1 MDDHARRLVRQH
13 AMTARLMG
21 VDFVPAFRRNGTV
34 DEPAAEHETAPA
46 AARPTIPPVMPSP
59 PRAAMV
65 HPATTPEAPAARPLA
80 APTTSS
86 AGPKERAASQAALD
100 TLRARYESDAPH
112 STFVTN
118 FQNIVF
124 GEGDPCARLCFVG
137 EAPGEDEDLS
147 GRPFV
152 GRAGQLL
159 DKMIVAMGLRREDVY
174 ICNVLKTRPPGN
186 RTPTQ
191 DEVASCKP
199 YLLEQ
204 LAIVRP
210 DAVVTLGLS
219 ATHALL
225 DSGETMARLR
235 SRWWTMQD
243 SRGRSVPVMP
253 TYHPSFIL
261 RSYTPENRAK
271 VWEDLK
277 LALEFLGLPV
287 PARGG

>member
-1 MDDHARRLVRQH
+1 MDDRERRIIKQHARTSAL
-13 AMTARLMG
+13 LG
-21 VDFVPAFRRNGTV
+21 VDFVPAYSRGAAV
-34 DEPAAEHETAPA
+34 EPDSPE
-46 AARPTIPPVMPSP
+46 PVPVAVP
-59 PRAAMV
+59 EPRANMV
-65 HPATTPEAPAARPLA
+65 ERVAEAPARVAAPRPVARPNT
-80 APTTSS
+80 PRDR
-86 AGPKERAASQAALD
+86 AGTQSQLD
-100 TLRARYESDAPH
+100 ALRAKYVADAPH
-112 STFVTN
+112 KKFVTN

-191 DEVASCKP
+191 DEVAACKP

-204 LAIVRP
+204 LSIVMP

-225 DSGETMARLR
+225 DSTEAMARLR
-235 SRWWTMQD
+235 SKWWSMQD
-243 SRGRSVPVMP
+243 SRGRAVPVMP

-271 VWEDLK
+271 AWEDLK
-277 LALEFLGLPV
+277 MTLEFLGLPV
-287 PARGG
+287 PARTG